1 MLMVVVVMMVVL
13 MTVMM
18 MMMTV
23 VAAFNHDDYGA
34 GGDADGDD
42 NDGDGGHHLGPCL
55 PHGGGKEACQ
65 LLGHRVAKDN
75 RGRLET
81 FKESKP
87 SVHHLVLC
95 DTLDLNI
102 VLPLLLVGEEEPS

>member
-1 MLMVVVVMMVVL
+1 MVVVVMM
-13 MTVMM
+13 
-18 MMMTV
+18 TV
-23 VAAFNHDDYGA
+23 VATFKDDDDDD
-34 GGDADGDD
+34 GGSDDGGGGE
-42 NDGDGGHHLGPCL
+42 NDSGHHLGPRL

-75 RGRLET
+75 RGLET

-87 SVHHLVLC
+87 SVHHLVLR

-102 VLPLLLVGEEEPS
+102 VLPLLLLGEEEPP